1 MSFFVECD
9 RNIEEKELMDNYN
22 YEFVRYDEGYSAKI
36 FITSVEHSKFH
47 WHYEYEFVFVVKGS
61 VKVNIVPNPIVL
73 QEGQFVLLNSKLM
86 HEVQKT
92 EKENIILFVQI
103 SPELFQLD
111 RNTDRIVCFHID
123 RREDK
128 IEEKETYVQFTRKI
142 ALLGYTAEK
151 QRKDK
156 KVRFRTK
163 ALLYDLIA
171 DCFDIFIY
179 DIRQNSVNTNESENN
194 RLEMLIHYVEENF
207 QNEYVLQ
214 TMSSTLGLSEK
225 SIHRQLKSGIG
236 LSARELVAE
245 CRIKEARKMLKYT
258 DKPISLI
265 ANLVGFNSDK
275 TFYRIFKQ
283 QMGMTPNEYRKE
295 GERLN
300 ADTEI
305 KGYLGTN
312 WRETTL
318 LLEKHIKGYNADDR
332 DKSR

>member
-1 MSFFVECD
+1 MNE
-9 RNIEEKELMDNYN
+9 YN
-22 YEFVRYDEGYSAKI
+22 YEFVKYDEGYSAKI

-47 WHYEYEFVFVVKGS
+47 WHYEYEFVFVMKGS
-61 VKVNIVPNPIVL
+61 VKVNVVPEPVIL
-73 QEGQFVLLNSKLM
+73 QEGEFVLLNSKLM

-92 EKENIILFVQI
+92 EKENIVLFVQI
-103 SPELFQLD
+103 SHRLFQLD
-111 RNTDRIVCFHID
+111 ENTDRIVFFHMG
-123 RREDK
+123 RGECET
-128 IEEKETYVQFTRKI
+128 EEKRTYARFARKI

-156 KVRFRTK
+156 KIRFRTK
-163 ALLYDLIA
+163 ALLYDLVA

-179 DIRQNSVNTNESENN
+179 DIRQNSVNTNEIVNS
-194 RLEMLIHYVEENF
+194 RLEMLIQYVEENF

-214 TMSSTLGLSEK
+214 MMSSTLGLSEK
-225 SIHRQLKSGIG
+225 SIHRQLKSGVG

-258 DKPISLI
+258 DKPISVI
-265 ANLVGFNSDK
+265 ADLVGFNSDK

-283 QMGMTPNEYRKE
+283 QMGMTPSEYRKE
-295 GERLN
+295 GEKLN

-312 WRETTL
+312 WRDTTL
-318 LLEKHIKGYNADDR
+318 LLEKYIKDDKADVR